1 VDVPRHLY
9 REQFIPAAPA
19 AVWAFFATPKNLNE
33 LTPPGVRFQILGS
46 VPEEMFA
53 GQIIRYRISPLPLLW
68 LNWTTEISTVESGAR
83 FIDEQR
89 AGPYKTWHHEH
100 RFVPESGG
108 VRMFDHVTY
117 EIGWGPLGWL
127 AGKLWVERQLRG
139 IFDYRAQRVTQIFGA
154 AP

>member
-1 VDVPRHLY
+1 MPRHLH

-33 LTPPGVRFQILGS
+33 LTPPGVRFQILGQI
-46 VPEEMFA
+46 PEAMFA

-68 LNWTTEISTVESGAR
+68 LNWTTEITTVEPGVR
-83 FIDEQR
+83 FTDEQR
-89 AGPYKTWHHEH
+89 AGPYKRWQHEH

-127 AGKLWVERQLRG
+127 AGKIWVERQLHA
-139 IFDYRAQRVTQIFGA
+139 IFDYRAQRVALIFG
-154 AP
+154 PPP